1 MGKTEVGR
9 KAIFLGT
16 ASLNTEH
23 QPGERSYDPTSQ
35 GAWRLTILDV
45 GEIIGA
51 TRTLRRTEGATQQ
64 KALSL
69 MSLPDKW
76 TIESGSRS
84 LIWKRPIIAADQLR
98 CMWCAVCHSG

>member
-51 TRTLRRTEGATQQ
+51 TRTLRRTE
-64 KALSL
+64 
-69 MSLPDKW
+69 
-76 TIESGSRS
+76 
-84 LIWKRPIIAADQLR
+84 
-98 CMWCAVCHSG
+98 